1 MGDSA
6 MRNCVCDRIL
16 FAKIM
21 KRYYRDLL
29 IDILIIICTTIITL
43 YVVKVSGFQVT
54 PNILSVFIA
63 GVFFT
68 SAFTIAPAA
77 IVLAHLGQSL
87 PIPTV
92 VIVAALGAMIGDY
105 VLFVFIRD
113 KFSRDVLRV
122 LHHFHIKFF
131 LRSFHVGF
139 LKWLSPIIGA
149 AIIASPLPDE
159 FGIMLMGVSKMRTR
173 YFLLLT
179 FVMNMIGVMSV
190 VGFSRLF

>member
-1 MGDSA
+1 MH
-6 MRNCVCDRIL
+6 
-16 FAKIM
+16 K
-21 KRYYRDLL
+21 KYYRDLL
-29 IDILIIICTTIITL
+29 TDIVIIISVTIVTL

-54 PNILSVFIA
+54 PSILSVFIA

-77 IVLAHLGQSL
+77 IVLAHIAGEMSL
-87 PIPTV
+87 PV
-92 VIVAALGAMIGDY
+92 VVFVGAFGAMVGDY

-122 LHHFHIKFF
+122 VKHFHIKFI
-131 LRSFHVGF
+131 LKSFHVGF
-139 LKWLSPIIGA
+139 LKWLSPVIGA
-149 AIIASPLPDE
+149 IIIASPLPDE
-159 FGIMLMGVSKMRTR
+159 FGIMLMGVSRMQTR

-179 FVMNMIGVMSV
+179 FVMNMIGVMTV